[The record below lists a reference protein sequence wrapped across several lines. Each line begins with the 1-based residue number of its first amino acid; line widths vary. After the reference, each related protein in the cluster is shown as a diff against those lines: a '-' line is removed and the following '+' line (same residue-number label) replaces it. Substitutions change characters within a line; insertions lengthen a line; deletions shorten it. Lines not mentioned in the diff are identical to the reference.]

1 MCPLVGFKH
10 DKATKKITKKTYWKV
25 LKKNELIP
33 SHLEFTHTL
42 PIPEKALN

>member
-1 MCPLVGFKH
+1 MRPLVGFKH
-10 DKATKKITKKTYWKV
+10 DKTTKRLRKNV
-25 LKKNELIP
+25 LESTWTNELIP